1 MSSDNSVKGMQ
12 DVLPPDVYIWQRVEA
27 AAREVFGV
35 CGFQE
40 IRTPILEYTGI
51 FSRSIGDTSDIVEK
65 EMYSFQDKGGRSVTM
80 RPEGTASVVRSFVQ
94 HNLSR
99 SLVPPQKFFY
109 MGPMFR
115 YERPQKGRLRQFYQI
130 GVEAFGI
137 EGPEMDAEVISML
150 MRFLG
155 RLGLGRLSLEIN
167 SIGCPECRPS
177 FREALV
183 NFFRPRAGELC
194 PDCQRRLEQ
203 NPLRVLDCKVTRC
216 RELRNGAPSVTGSL
230 CQGCVDHFE
239 GLKAALGRLE
249 LRFSVTP
256 EMVRGLDYYTRT
268 TFEVTTTELGAQSAV
283 AAGGRYDRL
292 VREFGGPETPAVGFA
307 LGMERLVALISGSA
321 GPEAPRPDVFIASMG
336 TEASAEALALAGALR
351 DGGFWVELGYGAS
364 SLKSQ
369 MRRADRLGA
378 RYAVVIGEDELRSGA
393 FSWKDM
399 DGDSEGTLG
408 AEALLEFLKKNPGR
422 S

>member
-1 MSSDNSVKGMQ
+1 MSSNNSVKGMQ
-12 DVLPPDVYIWQRVEA
+12 DVLPPDVYIWQMVEA
-27 AAREVFGV
+27 SAREVFGAS
-35 CGFQE
+35 GFKE
-40 IRTPILEYTGI
+40 IRTPVLEYTGI

-65 EMYSFQDKGGRSVTM
+65 EMYTFEDKGGRSVTM

-99 SLVPPQKFFY
+99 TLVPPQKFFY

-115 YERPQKGRLRQFYQI
+115 YERPQKGRLRQFHQI

-183 NFFRPRAGELC
+183 GFFRPMAADLC
-194 PDCQRRLEQ
+194 PDCQRRLEH
-203 NPLRVLDCKVTRC
+203 NPLRVLDCKVKRC
-216 RELRNGAPSVTGSL
+216 REIRQDAPSVTGSL
-230 CQGCVDHFE
+230 CQGCVGHFE
-239 GLKAALGRLE
+239 GLKAVLGRLGIQF
-249 LRFSVTP
+249 RVTP

-283 AAGGRYDRL
+283 VAGGRYDRL
-292 VREFGGPETPAVGFA
+292 VSEFGGPETPAIGFA
-307 LGMERLVALISGSA
+307 LGMERLVTLISGSA
-321 GPEAPRPDVFIASMG
+321 GTETPRPDVFIASMG
-336 TEASAEALALAGALR
+336 HEASAEALALAVSLR
-351 DGGFWVELGYGAS
+351 EGGFWVELGYGAS

-369 MRRADRLGA
+369 MRRADRLEA
-378 RYAVVIGEDELRSGA
+378 RYAVVIGDDELRSGA

-408 AEALLEFLKKNPGR
+408 AEGLLDFLRENSGK